1 MIAIALSALASAA
14 AYRGVLHLT
23 SKAAPGTIGAGL
35 YVVLGGGGPR
45 PEVPK

>member
-14 AYRGVLHLT
+14 AYRGALHLT
-23 SKAAPGTIGAGL
+23 SKAASGTLVNKL
-35 YVVLGGGGPR
+35 YIVLGGGGPR